1 MGTLRRI
8 EDREEYMQIRVRYF
22 ASLREAVGRSEE
34 ALTLPEGKGVSEAR
48 ELLAERHPALARLL
62 STCAVAVNRA
72 YAAADA
78 RLADGDELAF
88 IPPVGGG

>member
-1 MGTLRRI
+1 MRRS
-8 EDREEYMQIRVRYF
+8 RYSR
-22 ASLREAVGRSEE
+22 A
-34 ALTLPEGKGVSEAR
+34 GVPEAR
-48 ELLAERHPALARLL
+48 TLLAERHPALARLL
-62 STCAVAVNRA
+62 PTCAVAINRA